1 MWFARALIFSLS
13 LMPSAA
19 SATIVVGPPQTTRD
33 EVVED
38 RAPGFGRLPAH
49 ALDRQQYLLSVCA
62 HADDNQERN
71 RRGFAVEADP
81 HHGAIKDQPHD
92 RLVGKRAGVPGF
104 PVGLHFAPDPAHCVL
119 AHRAAE

>member
-19 SATIVVGPPQTTRD
+19 SATIVVGPPQPTLD

-81 HHGAIKDQPHD
+81 HHG
-92 RLVGKRAGVPGF
+92 GF

>member
-19 SATIVVGPPQTTRD
+19 SATIVVGPPQPTLD

-81 HHGAIKDQPHD
+81 HHFLLLLCPVKKSENIKLSRWP
-92 RLVGKRAGVPGF
+92 RNTGVFERG
-104 PVGLHFAPDPAHCVL
+104 PVASSD
-119 AHRAAE
+119 HRRREH